1 MDKECPKCQSPLN
14 EGFATISGNAKYM
27 VWKCE
32 VCSHEEMKCTGV
44 LK

>member
-1 MDKECPKCQSPLN
+1 MDQVCPKCNNPMDKS
-14 EGFATISGNAKYM
+14 FATVSGNAKYM

-32 VCSHEEMKCTGV
+32 VCNHEQMKCIGV